1 MCSDCDCFVPAW
13 QTYLRDF
20 LMKNNNMYLPKS
32 KVVIVF
38 VFVCVLQNPLLSPLL
53 AGDHADD
60 PHSADQGGG
69 GRGLPG
75 APHPQHPV
83 PGDQHRVQAAHQEG
97 EGGDPPEVR
106 QEARSE

>member
-13 QTYLRDF
+13 QTYLRRDF

-60 PHSADQGGG
+60 PHSTDPDQGGG
-69 GRGLPG
+69 VRGLPG
-75 APHPQHPV
+75 AQQPV
-83 PGDQHRVQAAHQEG
+83 PAHQHRVQAAN
-97 EGGDPPEVR
+97 
-106 QEARSE
+106 